1 VTLRLTSLAIEM
13 KRRLRKKHHNYY
25 PSSGHSLVLAFEINS
40 KFPHFLN
47 DEEFKVAQEEEPNIS
62 QDTRITKF
70 HTYNSTAKTISNTT
84 FRASRS
90 PRSTFHNKLIPN
102 SKNN

>member
-1 VTLRLTSLAIEM
+1 MRKKHESQLNFTAQV
-13 KRRLRKKHHNYY
+13 KGGKKHHNYY

-62 QDTRITKF
+62 QDTFLLPVRLALK
-70 HTYNSTAKTISNTT
+70 SLLTIHKSI
-84 FRASRS
+84 
-90 PRSTFHNKLIPN
+90 L
-102 SKNN
+102 